1 MAKMYSCAALRV
13 ERANEGGALDADEY
27 GQHAELARCTFDSVD
42 SRPNTFDGGHL
53 VMTGGRPSTPPMLP
67 LYTRRSDLM
76 DRDNDDAWSCDDDD
90 APRQRAAAV
99 LEAEDEDEDDGDEEV
114 EDDDGDDELAAF
126 EALAEEDLAAAAFE
140 AIQSRVKAAVSH
152 LSLAIRKL
160 AFLMPDVRDFLLLG
174 SISKTWRECLPAVR
188 RLDLRDTF
196 DHEGNRRLPEPFSD
210 DGLGADDLTLYFA
223 TKAAHGIS
231 IKSGRRNYDVKYRLG
246 DTLGDHHILHTTPS
260 WIAAQVVSIS
270 IEPSIERLEQFQL
283 PNKHA
288 LLNHCRHFTSLRAVD
303 VVHNARGQAAEP
315 ESPLQLLEP
324 CLKMMLLNTAP
335 TLRVLD
341 LRALIRFNTD
351 DFLQILP
358 HITHLET
365 LNLNLIGF
373 NAGMIGTPDG
383 NREAEIQTQIAAHC
397 PNLKEPATV
406 RQYKPPMFGAD
417 FFNAVETA
425 LQEEAS
431 DDDVRRDEEEDSG
444 ESDAMERRE
453 HP

>member
-1 MAKMYSCAALRV
+1 MGRIQAQQTQLQLAGEPPGDDLLRTLRTLVIEQSWTQLASCA
-13 ERANEGGALDADEY
+13 
-27 GQHAELARCTFDSVD
+27 
-42 SRPNTFDGGHL
+42 P
-53 VMTGGRPSTPPMLP
+53 
-67 LYTRRSDLM
+67 
-76 DRDNDDAWSCDDDD
+76 
-90 APRQRAAAV
+90 
-99 LEAEDEDEDDGDEEV
+99 
-114 EDDDGDDELAAF
+114 
-126 EALAEEDLAAAAFE
+126 
-140 AIQSRVKAAVSH
+140 
-152 LSLAIRKL
+152 LAIRKL
-160 AFLMPDVRDFLLLG
+160 AFLMPDVRDFLLLA

-188 RLDLRDTF
+188 RIDLRDTF

-246 DTLGDHHILHTTPS
+246 ETLGDHHILHTTPS
-260 WIAAQVVSIS
+260 WIAAQVLSVS
-270 IEPSIERLEQFQL
+270 IEPSIIWPEQFQL
-283 PNKHA
+283 PNNHA

-406 RQYKPPMFGAD
+406 RQYQPPMFGAG

-425 LQEEAS
+425 LREEAS
-431 DDDVRRDEEEDSG
+431 DDDDEPVRLARLVERGRARGEVARERADVRRDEEGDS
-444 ESDAMERRE
+444 ETYSE
-453 HP
+453 

>member
-1 MAKMYSCAALRV
+1 MGRIQAQQTQRQLAGEPPGDDLLRALRTLVIEQSWTQLASCA
-13 ERANEGGALDADEY
+13 
-27 GQHAELARCTFDSVD
+27 
-42 SRPNTFDGGHL
+42 P
-53 VMTGGRPSTPPMLP
+53 
-67 LYTRRSDLM
+67 
-76 DRDNDDAWSCDDDD
+76 
-90 APRQRAAAV
+90 
-99 LEAEDEDEDDGDEEV
+99 
-114 EDDDGDDELAAF
+114 
-126 EALAEEDLAAAAFE
+126 
-140 AIQSRVKAAVSH
+140 
-152 LSLAIRKL
+152 LAIRKL

-223 TKAAHGIS
+223 TKAAHGIT

-431 DDDVRRDEEEDSG
+431 DDDVRRDEEEDSE
-444 ESDAMERRE
+444 ESDEDVRPA
-453 HP
+453 HYHTI